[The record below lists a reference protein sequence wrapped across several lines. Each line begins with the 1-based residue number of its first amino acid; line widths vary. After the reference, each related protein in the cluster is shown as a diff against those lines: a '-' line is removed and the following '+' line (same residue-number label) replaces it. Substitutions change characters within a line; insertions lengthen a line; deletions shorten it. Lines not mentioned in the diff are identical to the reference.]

1 MEAEGQLVSIKEQRK
16 KGDRY
21 PSGCNRAY
29 TGRALGK
36 GMFAESGWMKTLLT
50 VIYSFHMP
58 LFFWLSG
65 LVFAKVWMRVEGK
78 LSGGEVKY
86 LWNLFLLYCFWSGV
100 MYVFKGLFS
109 GVVNAEYRENFL
121 YCLLFAPVG
130 PYWYLITLL
139 YYYLLGFGLLKILR
153 EKSETGK
160 KLLFAILVFHGKPD
174 VTVWISA
181 VLSSVFL
188 LGRNFF
194 I

>member
-1 MEAEGQLVSIKEQRK
+1 MDENAPYR
-16 KGDRY
+16 D
-21 PSGCNRAY
+21 
-29 TGRALGK
+29 
-36 GMFAESGWMKTLLT
+36 
-50 VIYSFHMP
+50 
-58 LFFWLSG
+58 LFFSYAAFLLVVRSG
-65 LVFAKVWMRVEGK
+65 FCKSMDAGGRKIIRG
-78 LSGGEVKY
+78 GGEVKY